1 MDDKRSIRVTAAVVE
16 IGPKHRKPSVYASAR
31 RQAAP
36 QIGYGNMDTRH
47 TIISGRP
54 HFVNQPDK
62 HSLALSGAGWKTCNL
77 RLAPPSRQG

>member
-62 HSLALSGAGWKTCNL
+62 HRSMTTILAGGRVAKS
-77 RLAPPSRQG
+77 